1 MHLDEAAIQRLG
13 ETGTGVAHCP
23 TSNARLGTGIAP
35 VPELLAAGTPVGL
48 GVDGTASN
56 ESGQLGPEIRAAL
69 LFARARR
76 GPAALTARQALYAAT
91 MGGARCLGRA
101 GEIGSIEPGKL
112 ADLAA
117 WRIDDALHS
126 TIADPVAALALGAPP
141 PLTLLLVNGRP
152 TVADG
157 HLAGRD
163 EDTIAREATAQ
174 CRRLYARAR

>member
-1 MHLDEAAIQRLG
+1 M
-13 ETGTGVAHCP
+13 
-23 TSNARLGTGIAP
+23 
-35 VPELLAAGTPVGL
+35 
-48 GVDGTASN
+48 DGTASN
-56 ESGQLGPEIRAAL
+56 ESGQLSPEIRAAL

-101 GEIGSIEPGKL
+101 GEIGSIEPGKP
-112 ADLAA
+112 ADLAV

-152 TVADG
+152 AVADG
-157 HLAGRD
+157 RLAGTG
-163 EDTIAREATAQ
+163 EDTIARKAAAQ
-174 CRRLYARAR
+174 SRRLYARAR